1 MKQNFNIDERYLLLY
16 DYERFKEL
24 VWDEDHQKIVIWSGG
39 ADSTLLMVELAIVCK
54 AKHMNLNTISVDM
67 DYIHQDKIATEKKC
81 RKKLLKF
88 LKSCGLDNIRE
99 SSITIK
105 QSLDFYDSSSVH
117 IRYPQQ
123 FLWGVIPLQLAP
135 DNSDVFFGFIK
146 EDEVWHCS
154 RRQEFFDIFNRWHNL
169 NLRFHD
175 PYEYYTKKNV
185 YIQLHEL
192 GLLKYIWTCETPTGV
207 NEPCGTC
214 LPCQHR
220 RDTLFDL
227 YMIGEKW
234 AGKLLE
240 KEFNIRIEKE
250 GGND

>member
-1 MKQNFNIDERYLLLY
+1 MKRDFNIDEKYLLLY
-16 DYERFKEL
+16 DYERFNEL
-24 VWDEDHQKIVIWSGG
+24 IWDDDHEKFVIWSGG

-54 AKHMNLNTISVDM
+54 AKDMRLNTISVDM
-67 DYIHQDKIATEKKC
+67 DYIHPDKIATEKKY

-88 LKSCGLDNIRE
+88 LKSCGVDNIRE

-105 QSLDFYDSSSVH
+105 QSLKYYDKSKVH

-154 RRQEFFDIFNRWHNL
+154 KRQEFFSIFNEWHNL
-169 NLRFHD
+169 NLGFHD
-175 PYEYYTKKNV
+175 PYEYFTKKNI
-185 YIQLHEL
+185 YIQLYEL
-192 GLLKYIWTCETPTGV
+192 GILKFIWTCENPTKV
-207 NEPCGTC
+207 NEPCGEC
-214 LPCQHR
+214 VPCKHR

-227 YMIGEKW
+227 YISGEKW

-240 KEFNIRIEKE
+240 KEFNIQVMKR
-250 GGND
+250 GDHD